1 MNSSRRSFLRHTTLA
16 LTAAAALPRL
26 ARAADDD
33 ARPAPAA
40 PNPFG
45 GKLELTRLEDGIH
58 VLSGAGGNILICGDA
73 DHLLVIDAGTPQRG
87 AEVLAQAE
95 KLVPSA
101 RRKTLVD
108 THWHFDH
115 AGGNAAFAAAG
126 FSIVASTATRA
137 RLGQRITIED
147 LGMTAEP
154 LPESARPI
162 TTFDDRL
169 TLHAAGTGPITLTK
183 FKPAHTDTDVIA
195 VIEKH
200 GILHTG
206 DLLFAR
212 AFPVFDRSTGGS
224 LDGYIAATRQLL
236 EIVDDKT
243 RVVPGHGAMSGKA
256 ELTAQHDLLRLT
268 RDRLAPLAEKKL
280 SMDEVLA
287 KQPFAD
293 LDDKWGRGFV
303 RSPLYTRM
311 AYGQWLK

>member
-1 MNSSRRSFLRHTTLA
+1 MTPTRRSFLRHSTLA
-16 LTAAAALPRL
+16 LTAAVALPRL
-26 ARAADDD
+26 ARAGD
-33 ARPAPAA
+33 APPAA

-45 GKLELTRLEDGIH
+45 GKLELVRLEDDIH
-58 VLSGAGGNILICGDA
+58 VLAGAGGNVVVCGDA
-73 DHLLVIDAGTPQRG
+73 DHLLVIDSGVPQRG
-87 AEVLAQAE
+87 AEVLAQAQ
-95 KLVPSA
+95 KLIPDA

-115 AGGNAAFAAAG
+115 TGGNPAFAAAG
-126 FSIVASTATRA
+126 FAIVASTATRT
-137 RLGQRITIED
+137 RLGQRITLED

-154 LPESARPI
+154 LPEPARPT

-169 TLHAAGTGPITLTK
+169 TIHAGPAGPITLTK
-183 FKPAHTDTDVIA
+183 FKPAHTDTDIVA
-195 VIEKH
+195 VFEKH

-212 AFPVFDRSTGGS
+212 AFPVMDRSTGGS
-224 LDGYIAATRQLL
+224 LDGYIAATQKLL

-243 RVVPGHGAMSGKA
+243 RVVPGHGAMSGKP
-256 ELTAQHDLLRLT
+256 ELTGQHDLLRLT
-268 RDRLAPLAEKKL
+268 RDRLTPFAEKKL

-293 LDDKWGRGFV
+293 LDNKWGRGFV

-311 AYGQWLK
+311 AYGQWLTK